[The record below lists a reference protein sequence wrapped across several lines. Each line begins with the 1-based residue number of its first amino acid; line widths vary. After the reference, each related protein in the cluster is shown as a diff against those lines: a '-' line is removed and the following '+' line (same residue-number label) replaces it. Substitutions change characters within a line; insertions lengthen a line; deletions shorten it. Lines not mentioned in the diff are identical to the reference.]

1 MPPKNWDKEIWGDL
15 SQIDVTQYA
24 MRKGTRG
31 FNPLY
36 IPWSVVHHILMDKYA
51 GHYTRTDHPLEIL
64 PDGTGLVKV
73 TVEIRGVEKTAML
86 AVMNHKFEAIQAD
99 ARNTAD
105 AYQRACVKAT
115 GLFGLG
121 ISLWITGEGEP
132 VTLDAKSVKVAYS
145 DAKDSLFA
153 LIGQIEDDTTSTIDA
168 DVLALAR
175 ALLEDKTKPTQRIL
189 DATEYIQ
196 SQL

>member
-1 MPPKNWDKEIWGDL
+1 M
-15 SQIDVTQYA
+15 
-24 MRKGTRG
+24 
-31 FNPLY
+31 
-36 IPWSVVHHILMDKYA
+36 
-51 GHYTRTDHPLEIL
+51 
-64 PDGTGLVKV
+64 
-73 TVEIRGVEKTAML
+73 TVEIRSVEKTAML

-105 AYQRACVKAT
+105 AYQRAFVKAT

-132 VTLDAKSVKVAYS
+132 VPLDAKSVKVAYS